1 MSAVVMMMVMAV
13 MVAGAGVP
21 WSARSW
27 MHAGSAMSAPAAYA
41 TAGTRSV
48 THHAAPTA
56 RAATTHHS
64 TAAAGTAATHH
75 SATAARTAAAHHP
88 TAAPAYAAA
97 EAATAT
103 VSWSGLMDDASCR
116 CHLRFRER

>member
-21 WSARSW
+21 RSARSW

-41 TAGTRSV
+41 AAGPGSV

-56 RAATTHHS
+56 RAATAHHS

-75 SATAARTAAAHHP
+75 SATAAKTA
-88 TAAPAYAAA
+88 AAPAYAAA